1 MSPNVA
7 IVKQFYDAFGRG
19 DVPAAFA
26 LLHPEVEF
34 HEQSSLPWARVY
46 KGIAGMQAFLGE
58 LGNWLGPDL
67 KVELVYAVDAP
78 DNKVVMRGVLRC
90 LERSFDYLE
99 EWQVVEGRVR
109 RIEPFL
115 DTGALMA
122 RLSDLDK
129 L

>member
-1 MSPNVA
+1 MSQNVA
-7 IVKQFYDAFGRG
+7 IVKQFFDAFGRG
-19 DVPAAFA
+19 DIPAAFA
-26 LLHPEVEF
+26 LFHPEIEF

-46 KGIAGMQAFLGE
+46 KGIAGMQEFLGE
-58 LGNWLGPDL
+58 LTKWLGQDIKIDVKYL
-67 KVELVYAVDAP
+67 VDAP
-78 DNKVVMRGVLRC
+78 DNRVVARAVLHC
-90 LERSFDYLE
+90 LDRSFDYLE
-99 EWQVVEGRVR
+99 EWQVVEGRIR